1 MFKRLFIY
9 IYLLFQF
16 IYPSDSEEYVLL
28 ISMDGFRYDY
38 LNKANTP
45 NFDLLIQS
53 GVTSNALVPVFTTK
67 TFPNHYSIATGM
79 YAENHGLIA
88 NTFYARD
95 LKKPYAIRDRN
106 AVENGDF
113 YGGEPIWVTA
123 ERQGVITASYF
134 WVGSEAVI
142 KGRQPTYWKKYD
154 QKLAFEA
161 RIDSV
166 VSWFSYPAQSRPRLV
181 LLYFHEPDW
190 TGHTYGPNSPETI
203 SQIERMDSVLGN
215 LISKTSNLTISSKLN
230 IIIVSDHGMTD
241 VYPEQIIDLSTYTDL
256 SNMNV
261 AGAGPTVFISSK
273 SKKLL
278 KKAYKDLKVI
288 DNANIYWK
296 SNIPKR
302 FHYRNNIRIPDLL
315 IVANEGWSLMPLGHG
330 SSSPKGSHGYDNQLD
345 NMKAIF
351 IANGP
356 SFKSGY
362 ARDEFENIHIYPL
375 IAHILGI
382 NPFENI
388 DGDLEKV
395 DDLLSN

>member
-1 MFKRLFIY
+1 MFKRLFILIY
-9 IYLLFQF
+9 ILFQF

-53 GVTSNALVPVFTTK
+53 GVTSKALVPVFTSK

-95 LKKPYAIRDRN
+95 LKKSYAIRDRN
-106 AVENGDF
+106 AVENGEF

-123 ERQGVITASYF
+123 ERQGVITASYY

-154 QKLAFEA
+154 QKLSFEA

-395 DDLLSN
+395 EDLLSN

>member
-1 MFKRLFIY
+1 MFKRLFILIY
-9 IYLLFQF
+9 ILFQF

-53 GVTSNALVPVFTTK
+53 GVTSKALVPVFTSK

-95 LKKPYAIRDRN
+95 LKKSYAIRDRN
-106 AVENGDF
+106 AVENGEF

-154 QKLAFEA
+154 QKIAFEA

-166 VSWFSYPAQSRPRLV
+166 VSWFTYPIQRRPRLS

-203 SQIERMDSVLGN
+203 SQIEHMDRVLGN
-215 LISKTSNLTISSKLN
+215 LISKTSNLSISSKLN

-241 VYPEQIIDLSTYTDL
+241 VYPENIIDLSTYTDL
-256 SNMNV
+256 SNLNV
-261 AGAGPTVFISSK
+261 TGAGPTVFISSE

-278 KKAYKDLKVI
+278 KKVYKDLKKI
-288 DNANIYWK
+288 NNADIYWK
-296 SNIPKR
+296 RNIPKR
-302 FHYRNNIRIPDLL
+302 FHYQNHVRIPDLL

-395 DDLLSN
+395 EDLLSN

>member
-1 MFKRLFIY
+1 MNNRLFI
-9 IYLLFQF
+9 IISLLFTL
-16 IYPSDSEEYVLL
+16 IYSADTEEYVLL

-45 NFDLLIQS
+45 NFDKLLKN
-53 GVTSNALVPVFTTK
+53 GVTSRALIPVFTSK

-88 NTFYARD
+88 NTFYATD
-95 LKKPYAIRDRN
+95 LDKPYAIRDRN
-106 AVENGDF
+106 AVENGQF

-123 ERQGVITASYF
+123 ERQGVKTASYF
-134 WVGSEAVI
+134 WVGTEASINGV
-142 KGRQPTYWKKYD
+142 QPSYWKKYD
-154 QKLAFEA
+154 QKVSFQS

-166 VSWFSYPAQSRPRLV
+166 ISWFSYPIKHRPRLT

-190 TGHTYGPNSPETI
+190 TGHEYGPNSQETI
-203 SQIERMDSVLGN
+203 LQIERMDSVLGD
-215 LISKTSNLTISSKLN
+215 LISKTNNLSISSKLN

-241 VYPEQIIDLSTYTDL
+241 VYPEKTIDLSSYTDL
-256 SNMNV
+256 SSLDV
-261 AGAGPTVFISSK
+261 TGAGPTVFISSN

-278 KKAYKDLKVI
+278 KRTYNDLKNI
-288 DNANIYWK
+288 KNAKIYLK
-296 SNIPKR
+296 NKIPQR
-302 FHYRNNIRIPDLL
+302 FHYRNHVRIPDIL
-315 IVANEGWSLMPLGHG
+315 IVADEGWSLMPLGHG
-330 SSSPKGSHGYDNQLD
+330 SYNPKGSHGYDNTLD

-362 ARDEFENIHIYPL
+362 TRDEFENIHIYPL
-375 IAHILGI
+375 VAHILGI
-382 NPFENI
+382 EPFEKI

-395 DDLLSN
+395 KDLLSN

>member
-1 MFKRLFIY
+1 MNNRLFI
-9 IYLLFQF
+9 IISLLFTL
-16 IYPSDSEEYVLL
+16 IYSADTEEYVLL

-45 NFDLLIQS
+45 NFDKLLKN
-53 GVTSNALVPVFTTK
+53 GVTSRALIPVFTSK

-88 NTFYARD
+88 NTFYATD
-95 LKKPYAIRDRN
+95 LDKPYAIRDRN
-106 AVENGDF
+106 AVENGQF

-123 ERQGVITASYF
+123 ERQGVKTASYF
-134 WVGSEAVI
+134 WVGTEASINGV
-142 KGRQPTYWKKYD
+142 QPSYWKKYD
-154 QKLAFEA
+154 QKVSFQS

-166 VSWFSYPAQSRPRLV
+166 ISWFSYPIKHRPRLT

-190 TGHTYGPNSPETI
+190 TGHEYGPNSQETI
-203 SQIERMDSVLGN
+203 LQIERMDNVLGD
-215 LISKTSNLTISSKLN
+215 LISKTNNLSISSKLN

-241 VYPEQIIDLSTYTDL
+241 VYPEKTIDLSSYTDL
-256 SNMNV
+256 SSLDV
-261 AGAGPTVFISSK
+261 TGAGPTVFISSN

-278 KKAYKDLKVI
+278 KRTYNDLKNI
-288 DNANIYWK
+288 KNAKIYLK
-296 SNIPKR
+296 NKIPQR
-302 FHYRNNIRIPDLL
+302 FHYRNHVRIPDIL
-315 IVANEGWSLMPLGHG
+315 IVADEGWSLMPLGHG
-330 SSSPKGSHGYDNQLD
+330 SYNPKGSHGYDNRLD

-362 ARDEFENIHIYPL
+362 TRDEFENIHIYPL
-375 IAHILGI
+375 VAHILGI
-382 NPFENI
+382 EPFEKI

-395 DDLLSN
+395 KDLLSN

>member
-88 NTFYARD
+88 NTFYASD

-113 YGGEPIWVTA
+113 YGGEPIWITA

-296 SNIPKR
+296 TNIPKR

>member
-1 MFKRLFIY
+1 MINRLFI
-9 IYLLFQF
+9 IISLLFTL
-16 IYPSDSEEYVLL
+16 IYSADTEEYVLL

-45 NFDLLIQS
+45 NFDKLLKN
-53 GVTSNALVPVFTTK
+53 GVTSRALIPVFTSK

-88 NTFYARD
+88 NTFYATD
-95 LKKPYAIRDRN
+95 LDKPYAIRDRN
-106 AVENGDF
+106 AVENGQF

-123 ERQGVITASYF
+123 ERQGVKTASYF
-134 WVGSEAVI
+134 WVGTEASINGV
-142 KGRQPTYWKKYD
+142 QPSYWKKYD
-154 QKLAFEA
+154 QKVSFQS

-166 VSWFSYPAQSRPRLV
+166 ISWFSYPIKHRPRLT

-190 TGHTYGPNSPETI
+190 TGHEYGPNSQETI
-203 SQIERMDSVLGN
+203 LQIERMDSVLGD
-215 LISKTSNLTISSKLN
+215 LISKTNNLSISSKLN

-241 VYPEQIIDLSTYTDL
+241 VYPEKTIDLSSYTDL
-256 SNMNV
+256 SALDV
-261 AGAGPTVFISSK
+261 TGAGPTVFISSN

-278 KKAYKDLKVI
+278 KRTYNDLKNI
-288 DNANIYWK
+288 KNAKIYFK
-296 SNIPKR
+296 NKIPQR
-302 FHYRNNIRIPDLL
+302 FHYRNHVRIPDIL
-315 IVANEGWSLMPLGHG
+315 IVADEGWSLMPLGHG
-330 SSSPKGSHGYDNQLD
+330 SYNPKGSHGYDNTLD

-362 ARDEFENIHIYPL
+362 TRDEFENIHIYPL
-375 IAHILGI
+375 VAHILGI
-382 NPFENI
+382 EPFEKI

-395 DDLLSN
+395 KDLLSN